1 MRYVRRPISPRIF
14 RLVSGVTSG
23 DDWLK
28 LEIESLPRRS
38 QDEID
43 VHFLTFVFV
52 MFIFFAATQ
61 DIAVDGWA
69 LTLLSGSNLSYAST
83 AQTIGLTIGSTL
95 SNTVFL
101 ALNSVEFSNTWLR
114 RVPSIEPAITL
125 EGYLKFWA
133 GVYLVFTL
141 WLAFGKKEEPTSD
154 DDPDLDV
161 RKVYTVM
168 GSILKLKSECTL
180 PGASGT
186 FLR

>member
-1 MRYVRRPISPRIF
+1 
-14 RLVSGVTSG
+14 
-23 DDWLK
+23 
-28 LEIESLPRRS
+28 
-38 QDEID
+38 
-43 VHFLTFVFV
+43 LTFIFV

-69 LTLLSGSNLSYAST
+69 LTLLSGPNLSYAST

-168 GSILKLKSECTL
+168 GSILKLKSECRL

-186 FLR
+186 LLKCAAISLL